1 MKRAKMIGSKAV
13 IPAEMGFGSNTA
25 SGLRSSYLHLCI
37 RYYGKCAGIW
47 DILYVAYSLTI
58 WIAAVPAWIR
68 RLRNTVQSSRPVQK
82 LTHTAFVER
91 YQNDLAFRG
100 SIRHLRR
107 HSRQLF
113 LCCFSHRC
121 RNPLCICMVSLHNGL
136 LSGVGVSAHLSGC
149 LLPAPHTA
157 TGISLLSHDRLA
169 SFPFE
174 HSHGRHDRAD
184 GAHKLPAFPIR
195 GISSICRH
203 SIPFTRWQRLS
214 SIS

>member
-1 MKRAKMIGSKAV
+1 
-13 IPAEMGFGSNTA
+13 MGFGSNTA

-100 SIRHLRR
+100 SIGIYEGIAVNFFYVVFRIVAGIRYASVWFLSIAVYYLVLGCLRTYLAVCYRHRTPLREYR
-107 HSRQLF
+107 CYRTTAWLLF
-113 LCCFSHRC
+113 L
-121 RNPLCICMVSLHNGL
+121 
-136 LSGVGVSAHLSGC
+136 
-149 LLPAPHTA
+149 
-157 TGISLLSHDRLA
+157 
-169 SFPFE
+169 
-174 HSHGRHDRAD
+174 
-184 GAHKLPAFPIR
+184 
-195 GISSICRH
+195 
-203 SIPFTRWQRLS
+203 
-214 SIS
+214 